1 MGAPIKARAELVA
14 TMGKHQQAWL
24 AAERQAFFNLAL
36 ALTRSVV
43 SKPSLKDP

>member
-1 MGAPIKARAELVA
+1 LLNPNQV
-14 TMGKHQQAWL
+14 
-24 AAERQAFFNLAL
+24 NLAL